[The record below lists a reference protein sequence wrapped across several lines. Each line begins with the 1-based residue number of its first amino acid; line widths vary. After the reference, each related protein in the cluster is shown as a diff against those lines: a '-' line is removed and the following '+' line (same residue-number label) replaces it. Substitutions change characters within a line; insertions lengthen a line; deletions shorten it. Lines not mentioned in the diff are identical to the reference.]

1 MVHRFIYQQ
10 ALWHRDFARVLQLE
24 HMFNYVL
31 APTIAKPRSP
41 WLMLN
46 AKPHFISI
54 WLAYFPINDHKCVY
68 IYVYTK
74 YLKAK
79 KGTCSMAPGLER
91 LKQLPAAPSLP
102 FLPLRIKVLIVSISP
117 IHHSPGAVGTP
128 QFGIAQLVYNS
139 KQVHGGYTPT

>member
-1 MVHRFIYQQ
+1 
-10 ALWHRDFARVLQLE
+10 
-24 HMFNYVL
+24 MFNYVW

-41 WLMLN
+41 WLILN

-54 WLAYFPINDHKCVY
+54 WLANFPINDHKC
-68 IYVYTK
+68 IYTK

-102 FLPLRIKVLIVSISP
+102 FLPLQIKVLIVSISP
-117 IHHSPGAVGTP
+117 IHHSPGAVG
-128 QFGIAQLVYNS
+128 GNNS
-139 KQVHGGYTPT
+139 VRNRSVGV